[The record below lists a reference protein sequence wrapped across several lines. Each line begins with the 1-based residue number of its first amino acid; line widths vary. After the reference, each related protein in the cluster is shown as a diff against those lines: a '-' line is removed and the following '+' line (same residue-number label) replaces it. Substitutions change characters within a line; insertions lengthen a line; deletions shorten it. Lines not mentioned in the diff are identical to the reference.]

1 VMREADPD
9 EYEPDFR
16 VPLYPVV
23 PILGTVLSFALI
35 GFIQPRSSLLLCA
48 AFVALS
54 ILWYLFYARSRTTAE
69 GVLSEYILS
78 RSDEM
83 PDAAV
88 SAASTVKPDG
98 GEYRVMVPLSNPRT
112 EKDLIELGSLIAK
125 AKGGTVVATHIVQVP
140 DQTPLYAGSEH
151 VDRID
156 AESEKLLEAARE
168 DAETFGATVET
179 KTILSHRSFEEV
191 FDAAKTDNTDLV
203 VMGWNPSSPLAAGR
217 VESTLDELTSDLPCD
232 FLVMKDRGFDL
243 SDVLVPTAGGYSS
256 DLSAEVAEIMLEEGS
271 DVSLLYV
278 VDDESEQADGEAFLE
293 EWATERGLD
302 EADLIVDTSG
312 DVEGAIAHHATDRS
326 MVIIGATR
334 EGLLSR
340 LVRGSLA
347 FDVLNDVDSS
357 VLLAERPQQRSLVD
371 RLFGR

>member
-1 VMREADPD
+1 
-9 EYEPDFR
+9 
-16 VPLYPVV
+16 
-23 PILGTVLSFALI
+23 
-35 GFIQPRSSLLLCA
+35 
-48 AFVALS
+48 
-54 ILWYLFYARSRTTAE
+54 
-69 GVLSEYILS
+69 
-78 RSDEM
+78 
-83 PDAAV
+83 
-88 SAASTVKPDG
+88 
-98 GEYRVMVPLSNPRT
+98 
-112 EKDLIELGSLIAK
+112 
-125 AKGGTVVATHIVQVP
+125 
-140 DQTPLYAGSEH
+140 
-151 VDRID
+151 
-156 AESEKLLEAARE
+156 
-168 DAETFGATVET
+168 
-179 KTILSHRSFEEV
+179 
-191 FDAAKTDNTDLV
+191 
-203 VMGWNPSSPLAAGR
+203 
-217 VESTLDELTSDLPCD
+217 
-232 FLVMKDRGFDL
+232 
-243 SDVLVPTAGGYSS
+243 
-256 DLSAEVAEIMLEEGS
+256 VAEIMLEEGS